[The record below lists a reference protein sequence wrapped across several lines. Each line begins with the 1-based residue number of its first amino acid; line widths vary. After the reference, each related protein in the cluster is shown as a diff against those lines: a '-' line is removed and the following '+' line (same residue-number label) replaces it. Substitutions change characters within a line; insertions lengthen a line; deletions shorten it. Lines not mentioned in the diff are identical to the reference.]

1 MKYFLDSAK
10 LDEIEIAY
18 EQYGFDGVTTN
29 PKHIM
34 NSGKSFNRAIRD
46 IAAYVADKPD
56 FPVSVEI
63 NPNLQTANEMI
74 QMAEEVSSISN
85 NFVIKIP
92 TNQQGIIAA
101 RQLELR
107 GIRTNMTLVFSP
119 AQSIMPG
126 KIGAKYVSPFV
137 GWKEDF
143 GDDGLD
149 YVKQVVDIYH
159 TYHFD
164 TEIIVAAVRTAKQ
177 IQDAA
182 VMGADIVTC
191 GLSVFESSF
200 ANPYTDLGLKTF
212 QDAWDNTKTEQVI

>member
-46 IAAYVADKPD
+46 IAAYVSDKPD

-63 NPNLQTANEMI
+63 NPHLQTADEMI
-74 QMAEEVSSISN
+74 QMAEEVSSFSN

-92 TNQQGIIAA
+92 TNKQGIIAA

-107 GIRTNMTLVFSP
+107 GIKTNMTLVFSA
-119 AQSIMPG
+119 AQAIMPG

-143 GDDGLD
+143 GDEGLAS
-149 YVKQVVDIYH
+149 VKQVVDIYKM
-159 TYHFD
+159 YHFD

-177 IQDAA
+177 IQEAA
-182 VMGADIVTC
+182 LMGADIVTC
-191 GLSVFESSF
+191 GLTVFEASF
-200 ANPYTDLGLKTF
+200 ENPYTDFGLKTF

>member
-1 MKYFLDSAK
+1 M
-10 LDEIEIAY
+10 
-18 EQYGFDGVTTN
+18 
-29 PKHIM
+29 
-34 NSGKSFNRAIRD
+34 
-46 IAAYVADKPD
+46 
-56 FPVSVEI
+56 
-63 NPNLQTANEMI
+63 
-74 QMAEEVSSISN
+74 
-85 NFVIKIP
+85 
-92 TNQQGIIAA
+92 
-101 RQLELR
+101 
-107 GIRTNMTLVFSP
+107 
-119 AQSIMPG
+119 
-126 KIGAKYVSPFV
+126 KYVSPFV

-164 TEIIVAAVRTAKQ
+164 TEIIVAAVRAAKQ

>member
-10 LDEIEIAY
+10 LDEIKIAY

-34 NSGKSFNRAIRD
+34 NSGKSFKQAITD
-46 IAAYVADKPD
+46 IADYVADKPD

-63 NPNLQTANEMI
+63 NPHLETATEMVARAKTI
-74 QMAEEVSSISN
+74 SALSS

-101 RQLELR
+101 RQLEAQ

-119 AQSIMPG
+119 AQAIMPG
-126 KIGAKYVSPFV
+126 KLKAKYVSPFV
-137 GWKEDF
+137 GWKEDY

-149 YVKQVVDIYH
+149 YVKDIVDIYRR
-159 TYHFD
+159 YDFQ
-164 TEIIVAAVRTAKQ
+164 TEIIVAAIRTAKQ
-177 IQDAA
+177 LQQAA
-182 VMGADIVTC
+182 IDGADIVTC
-191 GLSVFESSF
+191 ALSVYENSF
-200 ANPYTDLGLKTF
+200 SNPYTDLGLKTF
-212 QDAWDNTKTEQVI
+212 QEAWDNTKK

>member
-10 LDEIEIAY
+10 LDEIKIAY

-34 NSGKSFNRAIRD
+34 ASGMPFMTAITD
-46 IAAYVADKPD
+46 IANYVADKPD

-63 NPNLQTANEMI
+63 NPHLETADEMVE
-74 QMAEEVSSISN
+74 MATKISALSP

-92 TNQQGIIAA
+92 TNKQGIIAA
-101 RQLELR
+101 RRLEQA

-137 GWKEDF
+137 GWKEDY
-143 GDDGLD
+143 GDDGMN
-149 YVKQVVDIYH
+149 YVKDVVDIYR
-159 TYHFD
+159 TYDFK
-164 TEIIVAAVRTAKQ
+164 TEIIVAAIRNAKQ
-177 IQDAA
+177 IQQAA
-182 VMGADIVTC
+182 IYGADIVTC
-191 GLSVFESSF
+191 SLAVYENSF
-200 ANPYTDLGLKTF
+200 YNPYTDLGLKIF
-212 QDAWDNTKTEQVI
+212 QDAWDNTETE